1 MAAESESGAEL
12 PPPTAAVFLPVAPLS
27 VAPMM
32 EVTDRHFRVFMRI
45 ITRRTTLYTEMV
57 TDQVLAR
64 SPRADSAP
72 RRFLPLEARRRSFGR
87 SALPVPPS

>member
-1 MAAESESGAEL
+1 MADSEPAVGAWGSGG
-12 PPPTAAVFLPVAPLS
+12 PLPVAPLS

-57 TDQVLAR
+57 TDQVCPP
-64 SPRADSAP
+64 SCV
-72 RRFLPLEARRRSFGR
+72 RRFSPGASQPPPFRCPFRP
-87 SALPVPPS
+87 ALPPPPL